1 MHFDRSFRSN
11 SGVDGVAKMT
21 MGQVLRDDEARTL
34 IASVEDPIT
43 RHLLTNAMFH
53 FFKRYNEEQQRPESD
68 FDMLY
73 FVLLLRD
80 VFSEHDVLRRILDGE
95 RVGAFFDD
103 E

>member
-1 MHFDRSFRSN
+1 
-11 SGVDGVAKMT
+11 MT
-21 MGQVLRDDEARTL
+21 MGQVLRDDDARRL

-43 RHLLTNAMFH
+43 RPLFTNAMFH
-53 FFKRYNEEQQRPESD
+53 FFRRYYEEQQRPESD

-73 FVLLLRD
+73 FALLLRD
-80 VFSEHDVLRRILDGE
+80 VFSEHDVLRRLLDGE

>member
-1 MHFDRSFRSN
+1 MSE
-11 SGVDGVAKMT
+11 
-21 MGQVLRDDEARTL
+21 VLRDGEARTL

-53 FFKRYNEEQQRPESD
+53 FFRRYNEQQQRPVSD

-73 FVLLLRD
+73 FASLLRD
-80 VFSEHDVLRRILDGE
+80 IFSEHDVLRRILAGE
-95 RVGAFFDD
+95 RVGAFFDK

>member
-1 MHFDRSFRSN
+1 
-11 SGVDGVAKMT
+11 MT
-21 MGQVLRDDEARTL
+21 TSEVLHDAEARAL
-34 IASVEDPIT
+34 IASIEDPIT

-53 FFKRYNEEQQRPESD
+53 FFRRYNERLQRPASD

-73 FVLLLRD
+73 FASILLD
-80 VFSEHDVLRRILDGE
+80 IFSEHDVLRRILDGE